1 MTCLGNSN
9 PRQIDTFYG
18 FCVGNGNY
26 YEDSVEYGSEYEE
39 DEFKWQYV
47 TEFDEDKDDDTI
59 ANEELFN
66 QWPGVEQS
74 WKKL

>member
-1 MTCLGNSN
+1 MDS
-9 PRQIDTFYG
+9 D
-18 FCVGNGNY
+18 VGNGNY

-47 TEFDEDKDDDTI
+47 TEFDEEKDDDTI

-66 QWPGVEQS
+66 LLSGVEQS